1 MPQLVNVTKRN
12 DVLPGQV
19 KNFYREGM
27 SIAIANVGGKLYAF
41 EDSCPHMGARL
52 SNGNLEG
59 AVITCPEHS
68 SKFDVTTGK
77 ALAVSDSP
85 LTTYE
90 VKVEGDRVL
99 VRLP

>member
-1 MPQLVNVTKRN
+1 MPQTINVTKKN
-12 DVLPGQV
+12 DVQPGQV
-19 KNFYREGM
+19 KNFYREGK

-59 AVITCPEHS
+59 SVITCPEHS
-68 SKFDVTTGK
+68 SRFDVTTGK

-85 LTTYE
+85 LVTYE
-90 VKVEGDRVL
+90 VKVEGDDVY
-99 VRLP
+99 VKI

>member
-1 MPQLVNVTKRN
+1 MPQLINVTKKD
-12 DVLPGQV
+12 DVRPGQV
-19 KNFYREGM
+19 KNFYKEGK

-52 SNGNLEG
+52 SNGNLDG
-59 AVITCPEHS
+59 SVITCPEHS

-85 LTTYE
+85 LVTYE
-90 VKVEGDRVL
+90 VKVEGDDVY
-99 VRLP
+99 VKV